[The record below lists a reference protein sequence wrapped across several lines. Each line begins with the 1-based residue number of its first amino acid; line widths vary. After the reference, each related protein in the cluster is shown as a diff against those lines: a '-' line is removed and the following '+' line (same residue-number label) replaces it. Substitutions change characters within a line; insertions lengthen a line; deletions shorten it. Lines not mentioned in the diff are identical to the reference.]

1 MAAALLT
8 TASTLV
14 CPHGGTVAIV
24 STNTQVKDASAQLAL
39 ASDTFSISGCPF
51 QIPVGTGSAPHPCV
65 SVVWNKTNLAST
77 VNGQAT
83 LAQDSIGLCLAAD
96 QAPQGSVLVQNTQAL
111 ISGS

>member
-1 MAAALLT
+1 M
-8 TASTLV
+8 
-14 CPHGGTVAIV
+14 
-24 STNTQVKDASAQLAL
+24 
-39 ASDTFSISGCPF
+39 
-51 QIPVGTGSAPHPCV
+51 